1 MKRKQYLATRDAS
14 EGIVE
19 FSAPH
24 RKALIPRLK
33 QRCAERNC
41 NEAHLDV
48 LKGAVFDWIGVAR
61 LAQKYERG
69 GWVFRGQALPHP
81 LKPKIF
87 RPATRKYAT
96 RDGNPAHSVQ
106 DEKRIVDVFMRRSRP
121 YLEHSPED
129 RIEWLSIAQHHG
141 LPTRLLDWTESF
153 LAAIFFAVQTAGV
166 RGLPVVYAFKHS
178 DYQLLTVDPFKLRG
192 VALYW
197 PPHIASRIPAQQ
209 ALFTVHGNPKVH
221 FRPPSLEQWLIEP
234 TACFR
239 IKKQLRVCGM
249 TESVLFPGIDGL
261 AGYLEWVYKWP
272 QSMD

>member
-1 MKRKQYLATRDAS
+1 
-14 EGIVE
+14 
-19 FSAPH
+19 
-24 RKALIPRLK
+24 
-33 QRCAERNC
+33 
-41 NEAHLDV
+41 
-48 LKGAVFDWIGVAR
+48 
-61 LAQKYERG
+61 
-69 GWVFRGQALPHP
+69 VFRGQALPHP

-87 RPATRKYAT
+87 RPTTRKYAT
-96 RDGNPAHSVQ
+96 REGNPAHNTG

-121 YLEHSPED
+121 YLEHSPAD
-129 RIEWLSIAQHHG
+129 QIEWLSIAQHHG

-166 RGLPVVYAFKHS
+166 RSLPVVYAFKHS
-178 DYQLLTVDPFKLRG
+178 DYRPLKSDPFRLKG

-209 ALFTVHGNPKVH
+209 ALFTVHGNPKLD
-221 FRPPSLEQWLIEP
+221 FQPASLEQWLIEP